1 MFELGLLLQIRKD
14 LLLTDKTID
23 ILNICMVP
31 KTQSKFMF
39 CFDLLALYCN
49 VFNFTKRIS

>member
-23 ILNICMVP
+23 ISNICMVP
-31 KTQSKFMF
+31 RLNPSS
-39 CFDLLALYCN
+39 CFGL
-49 VFNFTKRIS
+49 T

>member
-23 ILNICMVP
+23 ISNICKV
-31 KTQSKFMF
+31 QSKLMVMK
-39 CFDLLALYCN
+39 CN
-49 VFNFTKRIS
+49 VFFFAKHIS